1 MNDFLI
7 GLENTRVSLFIRE
20 SSSFLG
26 FPTIL
31 TTHTFGYCFIM
42 ATNAIVS
49 ARMLGFATSI
59 PFKPLRRLFPVMW
72 VGLILTIITGGLLG
86 MAAAEKRVPNPI
98 LWFKMIL
105 LAVATPLRWK
115 FQMKVFD
122 DPSVNESNIPPS
134 ARTMAACQLALWILI
149 MISGRLIPYSATI
162 LGDAY

>member
-72 VGLILTIITGGLLG
+72 IGLILTTITGVLLV

-98 LWFKMIL
+98 LWVKLVL
-105 LAVATPLRWK
+105 LAVASPPIFQFPLSK
-115 FQMKVFD
+115 LF
-122 DPSVNESNIPPS
+122 
-134 ARTMAACQLALWILI
+134 
-149 MISGRLIPYSATI
+149 
-162 LGDAY
+162 